1 MTVKDD
7 LISRIRNMA
16 AELRTHSVQAVWLF
30 GSVAR
35 DEARPGSDV
44 DVLVDFSGPVTIFE
58 FVRLRRRLEVVLGR
72 PVDLVTREA
81 LKPQLRDRILSEAI
95 RAA

>member
-1 MTVKDD
+1 MTVRED
-7 LISRIRNMA
+7 LIARIQQVES
-16 AELRTHSVQAVWLF
+16 ELRTHAVQAVWLF

-35 DEARPGSDV
+35 NEATAGSDV
-44 DVLVDFSGPVTIFE
+44 DVLVDFSAPVTLFQ

-72 PVDLVTREA
+72 RVDLVTREA